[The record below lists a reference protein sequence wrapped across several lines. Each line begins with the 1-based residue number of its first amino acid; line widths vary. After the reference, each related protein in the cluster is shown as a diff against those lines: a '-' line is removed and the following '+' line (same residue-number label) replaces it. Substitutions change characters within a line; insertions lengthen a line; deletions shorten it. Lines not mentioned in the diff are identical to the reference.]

1 MTDGTNDRVQQ
12 ATPEAAPDF
21 EFLWDEVEGA
31 LLSHYCEPDLEA
43 VRVVL
48 AAVAAH
54 MLPGPSVWIM
64 LVGPP
69 GTLKTELF
77 NAIPRVRLMDTLTPS
92 TFVSGQVG
100 KKTAPVGLLHRVGK
114 SAILAYPD
122 FSTVLEM
129 HRDKRGAI
137 LAQMRRVYD
146 GRLAGEFGHATG
158 DPPWVGRITF
168 LVATTGIVDIHYSV
182 FQTLGERFV
191 MVRWHRPPGEESAL
205 EAMNQNVAEAR
216 ADLREAVHGL
226 LETLWAQPCAVPQ
239 IPAEIQQQ
247 LAALAEF
254 VVRARTHIMRSGPSK
269 DIVYSPEPEAATRL
283 AQQLAQLAR
292 GSALLGGRSETN
304 ENDYR
309 VALRGG
315 LDSIP
320 ETKRKV
326 LDSLI
331 GGSSPAPKST
341 TSYVLAD
348 LAEVGLVADGKLSPL
363 AVDLIKKFTRTPPVY
378 SYEDTKGVTD
388 DLRRRESSLP
398 IGGVRSREPLEESAG
413 ADGFDTF
420 PAVDADAYPEL
431 TGEVEK

>member
-1 MTDGTNDRVQQ
+1 MQEDIHGNNTHV
-12 ATPEAAPDF
+12 DF
-21 EFLWDEVEGA
+21 EFLWDEVEAA
-31 LLSHYCEPDLEA
+31 LLAHFCEPDLEA
-43 VRVVL
+43 VRVIL

-54 MLPGPSVWIM
+54 ILPGPPVWAM

-77 NAIPRVRLMDTLTPS
+77 NAIPRVRLMDTLTTS

-129 HRDKRGAI
+129 HHEKRGLI
-137 LAQMRRVYD
+137 FAQMRRIYD
-146 GRLAGEFGHATG
+146 GRLASDVGHITG
-158 DPPWVGRITF
+158 DPPWEGRITF

-216 ADLREAVHGL
+216 ANLKEAVHGL
-226 LETLWAQPCAVPQ
+226 LEALWALNSSSPVSVPQ
-239 IPAEIQQQ
+239 IPHEMQER
-247 LAALAEF
+247 LAALSEF
-254 VVRARTHIMRSGPSK
+254 VVRARTHIMRSGYSK

-292 GSALLGGRSETN
+292 GSALLGGRAEAN
-304 ENDYR
+304 EEDYR
-309 VALRGG
+309 VALRAG

-326 LDSLI
+326 LDSLLA
-331 GGSSPAPKST
+331 GSSPVPKST
-341 TSYVLAD
+341 KSYVLAD
-348 LAEVGLVADGKLSPL
+348 LAEVGLIEGGKLSPL
-363 AVDLIKKFTRTPPVY
+363 AEDLTTKFTRTSLIDISKENKV
-378 SYEDTKGVTD
+378 DAGVEQPERQGT
-388 DLRRRESSLP
+388 SVC
-398 IGGVRSREPLEESAG
+398 GGRSREPESG
-413 ADGFDTF
+413 WS
-420 PAVDADAYPEL
+420 VDADAMPTIL
-431 TGEVEK
+431 GGEEEQN

>member
-1 MTDGTNDRVQQ
+1 MANDPENASGKTQQ
-12 ATPEAAPDF
+12 EIAAPDF
-21 EFLWDEVEGA
+21 EFLWDEVEAA
-31 LLSHYCEPDLEA
+31 LLAHYCEPDLEA
-43 VRVVL
+43 VRAVL

-54 MLPGPSVWIM
+54 MLPGPPVWAM

-92 TFVSGQVG
+92 TFISGQVR
-100 KKTAPVGLLHRVGK
+100 TNREPVGLLHRVGK

-129 HRDKRGAI
+129 HRDKRGVI

-158 DPPWVGRITF
+158 DPPWEGRITF

-216 ADLREAVHGL
+216 ADLKQAIHGL
-226 LETLWAQPCAVPQ
+226 LETLWSLNSSSPALVPQ
-239 IPAEIQQQ
+239 IPYETQQR
-247 LAALAEF
+247 LAALSEF
-254 VVRARTHIMRSGPSK
+254 VVRARTHIKRSGSSK

-283 AQQLAQLAR
+283 AQQLAQLTR
-292 GSALLGGRSETN
+292 GSALLAGRSETN
-304 ENDYR
+304 EDDYR

-331 GGSSPAPKST
+331 AGSSPAPKST
-341 TSYVLAD
+341 TSYALAD
-348 LAEVGLVADGKLSPL
+348 LAEVGLVADGRLSPL
-363 AVDLIKKFTRTPPVY
+363 AADLLTKFTRRPPITRY
-378 SYEDTKGVTD
+378 INIKGVRD
-388 DLRRRESSLP
+388 DL
-398 IGGVRSREPLEESAG
+398 
-413 ADGFDTF
+413 
-420 PAVDADAYPEL
+420 
-431 TGEVEK
+431 